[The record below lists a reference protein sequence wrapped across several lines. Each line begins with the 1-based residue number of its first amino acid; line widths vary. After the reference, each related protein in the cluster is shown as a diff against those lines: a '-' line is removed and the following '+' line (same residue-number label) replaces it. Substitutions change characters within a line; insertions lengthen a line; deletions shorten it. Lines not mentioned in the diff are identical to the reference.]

1 MQFENNQESTK
12 FNLLGKSYDNF
23 QEVIPEGVE
32 YSVRNYSKGD
42 IIARQGESCKGLYM
56 LIKGSA
62 RTEMIAENGSLLYIE
77 TIDAIKPLAPAFIFA
92 TVNNFPV
99 DVIALEE
106 SKVLFISREEILK
119 ILQNDQDLLL
129 RYLRYNSDKTQ
140 FLSNKIQM
148 LSIKTIKSKL
158 SHYILELLKVEQKTK
173 PGSSTI
179 IMDKNQTELAAY
191 FGVTRP
197 SLARALGEMARDGLI
212 SVNRKTVSIKNLKG
226 LIETEG

>member
-1 MQFENNQESTK
+1 VQSENNQESSK
-12 FNLLGKSYDNF
+12 FNLLGKSYNNY
-23 QEVIPEGVE
+23 QEAIPDGVE
-32 YSVRNYSKGD
+32 YSVKKYLKGEFV
-42 IIARQGESCKGLYM
+42 ARQGEICKGLYL
-56 LIKGSA
+56 LIKGSV
-62 RTEMIAENGSLLYIE
+62 RTEMIAENGVSLYIE
-77 TIDAIKPLAPAFIFA
+77 TIDAVRPLASAFIFA
-92 TVNNFPV
+92 TANNFPV

-106 SKVLFISREEILK
+106 SEVLFISREDILS
-119 ILQNDQDLLL
+119 ILQKDQDLLL

-158 SHYILELLKVEQKTK
+158 AHYILELFKAEQKIK